1 MNRWPWAGIIQGR
14 IPSTQGGRPSRTNG
28 WRGHQGCSMSQY
40 PQKLQDLPDALPIEP
55 EFKRL
60 MFEGV
65 S

>member
-1 MNRWPWAGIIQGR
+1 
-14 IPSTQGGRPSRTNG
+14 
-28 WRGHQGCSMSQY
+28 MSQY